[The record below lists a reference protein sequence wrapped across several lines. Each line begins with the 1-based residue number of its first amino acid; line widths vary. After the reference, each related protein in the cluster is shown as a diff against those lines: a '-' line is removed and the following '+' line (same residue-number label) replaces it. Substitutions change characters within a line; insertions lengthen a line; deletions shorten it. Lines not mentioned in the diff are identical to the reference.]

1 MSRAFTI
8 AVLVVLVALLGIVTN
23 VVKKASMPDKP
34 TAEQIEAA
42 NKAQQEQA
50 KKQMQE
56 QEVQMRRQ
64 MMEQRKKAE
73 EQRKV
78 MEKQAKQNRT
88 APRNGHL
95 RGLAQAQNRWRGR
108 HRQGACGNGTGA
120 EECPASPEAHSRQT
134 DRGGQIA
141 SRSVRPR
148 SCSGSGAFSIQG
160 DPCFIG

>member
-23 VVKKASMPDKP
+23 VVKKASTPEKP
-34 TAEQIEAA
+34 TTEQIDAA
-42 NKAQQEQA
+42 AKAQQEQA

-78 MEKQAKQNRT
+78 MEKQAKQNKAVPRGSITPGGMDISEDWHKRRMDGEEGIAKELAATEKAQKNAPPPPTPTLAKPT
-88 APRNGHL
+88 A
-95 RGLAQAQNRWRGR
+95 Q
-108 HRQGACGNGTGA
+108 
-120 EECPASPEAHSRQT
+120 
-134 DRGGQIA
+134 
-141 SRSVRPR
+141 VK
-148 SCSGSGAFSIQG
+148 
-160 DPCFIG
+160 

>member
-78 MEKQAKQNRT
+78 MEKHAKENKT
-88 APRNGHL
+88 APRGSLTPGAMDISEDWHK
-95 RGLAQAQNRWRGR
+95 RRIDGEEGIARELAATEKAQKN
-108 HRQGACGNGTGA
+108 APPPPTPTLAKPTA
-120 EECPASPEAHSRQT
+120 E
-134 DRGGQIA
+134 
-141 SRSVRPR
+141 VK
-148 SCSGSGAFSIQG
+148 
-160 DPCFIG
+160 